1 MKTVHVL
8 RLFLRHWIAIGLITL
23 AVGVGVF
30 AFSAT
35 RTPQYTAT
43 SSLYFTVAAGATPVG
58 LSQGST
64 YLQDQMD
71 SFGELATSPVV
82 LNPVIDNLRLT
93 TTVKDLARSI
103 TAVTPRNTVILHVSA
118 TDRDPRTAASI
129 ANAVTTQLSAELAN
143 VGPKSPTG
151 TLLVDARLIQ
161 VALPPTVQTSPHT
174 ARDTA
179 IALLAG
185 LALACGVVY
194 LLSRLDDKLR
204 TPERIVAASG
214 LPLLGALRRVSSRG
228 HDLVVSAPGDPLT
241 TDFQQLA
248 ANLEAALGARP
259 AVLAVT
265 SAVQAE
271 GRTTVAA
278 NLAATLAQN
287 GRQVALLD
295 ADLRAPRVADFVDT
309 QATPGLLQILTDHSV
324 AAEAVQHQERL
335 GFDVIPAGGTA
346 QNASPLLAAQ
356 AMRDLISRLR
366 QSYSVVII
374 DTPPVLPFA
383 DTVALGRHVDGVLV
397 VGHAQ
402 KTTRSQLATTLEALH
417 AAGARTVG
425 AVLNQ
430 ARAADFT
437 TSGGY
442 RGVSTETLA
451 ATQAAAQ
458 SRAAVT
464 PAVST

>member
-151 TLLVDARLIQ
+151 TLLV
-161 VALPPTVQTSPHT
+161 
-174 ARDTA
+174 
-179 IALLAG
+179 
-185 LALACGVVY
+185 
-194 LLSRLDDKLR
+194 
-204 TPERIVAASG
+204 
-214 LPLLGALRRVSSRG
+214 
-228 HDLVVSAPGDPLT
+228 
-241 TDFQQLA
+241 
-248 ANLEAALGARP
+248 
-259 AVLAVT
+259 
-265 SAVQAE
+265 
-271 GRTTVAA
+271 
-278 NLAATLAQN
+278 
-287 GRQVALLD
+287 
-295 ADLRAPRVADFVDT
+295 
-309 QATPGLLQILTDHSV
+309 
-324 AAEAVQHQERL
+324 
-335 GFDVIPAGGTA
+335 
-346 QNASPLLAAQ
+346 
-356 AMRDLISRLR
+356 
-366 QSYSVVII
+366 
-374 DTPPVLPFA
+374 
-383 DTVALGRHVDGVLV
+383 
-397 VGHAQ
+397 
-402 KTTRSQLATTLEALH
+402 
-417 AAGARTVG
+417 
-425 AVLNQ
+425 
-430 ARAADFT
+430 
-437 TSGGY
+437 
-442 RGVSTETLA
+442 
-451 ATQAAAQ
+451 
-458 SRAAVT
+458 
-464 PAVST
+464 